1 MRLSRLT
8 FSSLLASLLFL
19 PCQNPEALAK
29 SRTLAGWVPVAK
41 SFVQIYR
48 INPEN
53 GENTELLEIRRAN
66 RDGFIRFTPSRH
78 YPTRILWFEPSGHCA
93 VNGSPASYSAVVLD
107 PAASD
112 SPVRIDFASTL
123 RDDRALFLFRK
134 QNHRQS
140 WSSLYPPAVR
150 WTNSI
155 FGRTAKVRRAG
166 RILSANERVLA
177 RLARWI
183 GGKAWD
189 AGSVLAQDLSDGKA
203 DGRSDGRPLTLCG
216 HPAPAVMG
224 TSYWREAVREVTAGN
239 HTGLT
244 SSQKMRLEKTS
255 IRVGRL
261 ANGMDGRWEK
271 VLPMLTARDSVLVV
285 SSPSVPPTV
294 IGGETNQGISS
305 AVERYDPVTRR
316 WIRLPSYPLG
326 VAYASGSALPDGKI
340 FVTGGFNSQGFTNH
354 TYVFHPRSGKWEPV
368 ANAPVERAASTS
380 VLLPDGE
387 ILVTGGEDNHGVTA
401 RTDRYDIVRN
411 RWQREKDAPVGRL
424 GSVGVL
430 LPDGSVWIGE
440 GSLKTGGIT
449 DRGFFY
455 NPRSRDWSDAP
466 PSPTPRL
473 YATAALLPD
482 GSLMVLDGFN
492 RSGVLDS
499 ADVLGPNHRWKTFVS
514 RDLVKRKETGAA
526 LLPDGSLLLVG
537 GEDPSGNSIDTAT
550 RLH

>member
-1 MRLSRLT
+1 MRPPRLT
-8 FSSLLASLLFL
+8 FISLLASLLFL
-19 PCQNPEALAK
+19 SCHNPEASAK
-29 SRTLAGWVPVAK
+29 SRTLVGWVPLPG

-48 INPEN
+48 IDPKN
-53 GENTELLEIRRAN
+53 GENTGLLEIHRSD
-66 RDGFIRFTPSRH
+66 RDGFIRFTPSRR
-78 YPTRILWFEPSGHCA
+78 YPTRLLWFAPFGHCA

-107 PAASD
+107 PAASAG
-112 SPVRIDFASTL
+112 PVRINFASTL
-123 RDDRALFLFRK
+123 QDDRALFLFRHK
-134 QNHRQS
+134 NHRQS
-140 WSSLYPPAVR
+140 WSSLYPSAVR

-155 FGRTAKVRRAG
+155 FGRTAKIRRAG
-166 RILSANERVLA
+166 RVLSGNERVMD
-177 RLARWI
+177 RLARWN

-189 AGSVLAQDLSDGKA
+189 TGSVLAQDLSDGIA

-216 HPAPAVMG
+216 HPSPAVLG
-224 TSYWREAVREVTAGN
+224 TSYWREAVWEVTARR
-239 HTGLT
+239 HTDLT
-244 SSQKMRLEKTS
+244 PSQKKRLEKTS

-261 ANGMDGRWEK
+261 AHGLAGRWEK
-271 VLPMLTARDSVLVV
+271 VVSMPTGRDSVLVV
-285 SSPSVPPTV
+285 SSPSVLPTV

-305 AVERYDPVTRR
+305 AVERYDPATRS
-316 WIRLPSYPLG
+316 WVRLPSYPLG
-326 VAYASGSALPDGKI
+326 VAYASGVALPDGKI
-340 FVTGGFNSQGFTNH
+340 FVTGGFNSQGFTDH
-354 TYVFHPRSGKWEPV
+354 SYVFHPHSGKWEPV

-380 VLLPDGE
+380 ILLPDGE

-401 RTDRYDIVRN
+401 RTDRYDIARN
-411 RWQREKDAPVGRL
+411 LWRREKDAPVGRL
-424 GSVGVL
+424 GGVGVL
-430 LPDGSVWIGE
+430 LPDGTVWTGE

-455 NPRSRDWSDAP
+455 NPRSRTWSDAP

-499 ADVLGPNHRWKTFVS
+499 ADVLGPDHRWKTFSS

-526 LLPDGSLLLVG
+526 LLPDGSLMLVG
-537 GEDPSGNSIDTAT
+537 GEDPSGNSIGIAT

>member
-8 FSSLLASLLFL
+8 FTPLLASLLFL
-19 PCQNPEALAK
+19 LSHNPEALAN
-29 SRTLAGWVPVAK
+29 SRPLAGWVPLAG

-48 INPEN
+48 MNPDN
-53 GENTELLEIRRAN
+53 GENTELLEIRRAD
-66 RDGFIRFTPSRH
+66 RHGFIHFTPSRR
-78 YPTRILWFEPSGHCA
+78 YPTRLLWFAPSGHCA
-93 VNGSPASYSAVVLD
+93 VNGSPASYSAVVLGT
-107 PAASD
+107 AASAG
-112 SPVRIDFASTL
+112 PVRIDFASTL
-123 RDDRALFLFRK
+123 RDNRALFLFRK

-140 WSSLYPPAVR
+140 WSSLYPSAVR

-155 FGRTAKVRRAG
+155 FGRKANIRRSG
-166 RILSANERVLA
+166 RVFSANERVLA
-177 RLARWI
+177 RLAGWN

-189 AGSVLAQDLSDGKA
+189 TGSVLAQDLSDGKA

-216 HPAPAVMG
+216 YPAPAVLG
-224 TSYWREAVREVTAGN
+224 TSYWREAVWEVTAGR
-239 HTGLT
+239 HTALT
-244 SSQKMRLEKTS
+244 TSQKKRLERTS

-261 ANGMDGRWEK
+261 ANRLGGRWEK
-271 VLPMLTARDSVLVV
+271 VLPMPTGRDSVLVV

-305 AVERYDPVTRR
+305 AVERYDPITRR

-326 VAYASGSALPDGKI
+326 VAYASGVALPDGKI

-354 TYVFHPRSGKWEPV
+354 SYVFHPRSGKWEPV

-401 RTDRYDIVRN
+401 RTDRYDIARN
-411 RWQREKDAPVGRL
+411 HWRREIDAPVGRL
-424 GSVGVL
+424 GGVGAL
-430 LPDGSVWIGE
+430 LPDGTVWIGE

-455 NPRSRDWSDAP
+455 NPRSRTWAEAP

-492 RSGVLDS
+492 RSGVLDT
-499 ADVLGPNHRWKTFVS
+499 ADILGPNHRWKTFVS
-514 RDLVKRKETGAA
+514 KDLVKRKETGAA

-537 GEDPSGNSIDTAT
+537 GEDPSGNSIATAT